1 MISINRIRSP
11 RAGSARSAGRW
22 VGLGASALVTA
33 TGLLVDPAAAPVASA
48 DDCPDVEVIF
58 ARGTNEPPGLGQVGD
73 AFVDSLRQQTGG
85 LNIDTYGVNYAA
97 SKLQLHGGDGAN
109 DTINRVKQAVAKCPN
124 TKIVLGGYSQGASVM
139 DIVAGVPIGGI
150 SWGSSL
156 PPEYANNIAAVATF
170 GDVADRAGG
179 SLPTQSAMFGSKA
192 IDLCNPNDPI
202 CHAGPGNEWSGHTE
216 GYVPVYT
223 TQAAAFV
230 ASRLLA
236 GYRPAGAGYGPPIQ
250 GLRPA
255 NARVA
260 RLRPADTRLRPPDAR
275 IRSADARARL
285 APTFTRPPHRPR
297 VGHGGSLTTSVN
309 RVQSGNRS
317 HPVNRLF
324 GLAAAGVARGGV
336 GDCPGLAPFRRA
348 ATDPDGIGG
357 VPGRRGGFRPGP
369 RRAPRPRPGR
379 RRVRQLAAVQGA
391 QCRSASYGVNYPADV
406 DPGQG
411 RQRHE
416 RPRPVHGQTAARTP
430 ARCSAAIRWAPPR
443 PTS

>member
-1 MISINRIRSP
+1 LCLVAGKIRVVITHRNRLRGP

-33 TGLLVDPAAAPVASA
+33 SGLVVAPALMQVAPFSAVASA

-58 ARGTNEPPGLGQVGD
+58 ARGTNEPPGLGKVGD

-124 TKIVLGGYSQGASVM
+124 TKIVLGGYSQGASVI

-150 SWGSSL
+150 NWGSSL
-156 PPEYANNIAAVATF
+156 PPDLASHVVAVATF

-202 CHAGPGNEWSGHTE
+202 CHAGPGNEWEGHTE

-230 ASRLLA
+230 ASKLLA
-236 GYRPAGAGYGPPIQ
+236 GTGQQVPGYGPPIQ
-250 GLRPA
+250 GYPPQPGYGPQTPGYGPQTPGYGPQTPGYPPQTPA
-255 NARVA
+255 
-260 RLRPADTRLRPPDAR
+260 PGSGPD
-275 IRSADARARL
+275 
-285 APTFTRPPHRPR
+285 
-297 VGHGGSLTTSVN
+297 VHGSTT
-309 RVQSGNRS
+309 
-317 HPVNRLF
+317 PV
-324 GLAAAGVARGGV
+324 
-336 GDCPGLAPFRRA
+336 PGLV
-348 ATDPDGIGG
+348 T
-357 VPGRRGGFRPGP
+357 
-369 RRAPRPRPGR
+369 
-379 RRVRQLAAVQGA
+379 AV
-391 QCRSASYGVNYPADV
+391 
-406 DPGQG
+406 
-411 RQRHE
+411 H
-416 RPRPVHGQTAARTP
+416 
-430 ARCSAAIRWAPPR
+430 
-443 PTS
+443 